1 MIAFFR
7 DYQPIEDLPH
17 RVLLRNLEH
26 DISESLEE
34 YGQEFEIADLVS
46 YQRFTKKAV
55 ELVPYFIKRSIPVT
69 INIEEG
75 EEYPRTIST
84 DAVFP
89 SRFEQPYVE
98 YFIDKKICQYAR
110 DISSA
115 YAVIV
120 NATRRNGRLKGV
132 EEKIMASKILHE
144 IDKDGMIDGEFLINP
159 EDLDFARRLV
169 LGFR

>member
-7 DYQPIEDLPH
+7 DYRPIEDLPH

-26 DISESLEE
+26 DIYESLEE
-34 YGQEFEIADLVS
+34 YGQEFEVASLAS

-55 ELVPYFIKRSIPVT
+55 ELVPYFINRGIPVT
-69 INIEEG
+69 INLEG
-75 EEYPRTIST
+75 DEGLRVIST

-120 NATRRNGRLKGV
+120 NATRRNGRFKGV
-132 EEKIMASKILHE
+132 EEKIMASKILHD

-159 EDLDFARRLV
+159 EDLDFARRLIES
-169 LGFR
+169 FR